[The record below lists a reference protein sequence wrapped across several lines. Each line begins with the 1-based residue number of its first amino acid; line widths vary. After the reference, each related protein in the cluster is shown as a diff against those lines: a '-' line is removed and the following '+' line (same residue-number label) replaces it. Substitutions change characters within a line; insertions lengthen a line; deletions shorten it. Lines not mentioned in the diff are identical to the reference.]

1 MEKKL
6 SKYKKGSKE
15 YKAAAVK
22 MKMLKWKLKHAK
34 RAKIVKTVV
43 KKGGKRAMKYA
54 KKEKAKA
61 AKLAAKLAVQV
72 AARKVAIAKLRK
84 RTATLRKRTATYRKG
99 SGKYQMA
106 MLKAAALI
114 KKLKRKLLV
123 ANNAHAVSKGTKKL
137 LMKSG
142 KRERKFA

>member
-6 SKYKKGSKE
+6 SKYKKGSRK
-15 YKAAAVK
+15 YKAAVVK

-61 AKLAAKLAVQV
+61 AKLASQT
-72 AARKVAIAKLRK
+72 AARKVAMAKMGK
-84 RTATLRKRTATYRKG
+84 KMAKYKKG
-99 SGKYQMA
+99 SRKY
-106 MLKAAALI
+106 KAAMVKAG
-114 KKLKRKLLV
+114 
-123 ANNAHAVSKGTKKL
+123 AV
-137 LMKSG
+137 
-142 KRERKFA
+142 